1 MPIPELAELR
11 RLFRTAP
18 FIAELGLELES
29 IGAGECVTVLDL
41 QPRHLQQHGFV
52 HAGVLAT
59 MADHTAGAAAFT
71 LATDGCRVVTAEF
84 KISMLRAA
92 QGEKLV
98 CRATVLKSGRQFSFV
113 ESEVSCVAAGESRP
127 VAKASATMAILAG
140 ARDSA

>member
-1 MPIPELAELR
+1 MPVPELADLKKA
-11 RLFRTAP
+11 FHAAP
-18 FIAELGLELES
+18 FIGELGLELES
-29 IGAGECVTVLDL
+29 IGAGQCVTVLEL

-71 LATDGCRVVTAEF
+71 LIAPGCRVVTAEF

-98 CRATVLKSGRQFSFV
+98 CRATVLKPGRQFSFV
-113 ESEVSCVAAGESRP
+113 ESEVSCVSAGESRL
-127 VAKASATMAILAG
+127 VAKVSATMAILAD
-140 ARDSA
+140 ARE